1 MARISLLFP
10 ESYSYF
16 TRQRLLQIDTFK
28 YSKKCCIRNHENH
41 LQRCSHRKE
50 TFNAIKFSLRK
61 KLLLFIFTFS
71 KVTLVF
77 WDKLCCVKKTSP
89 GKILL
94 FLVAGKWNWW
104 WRVYSNLCLLC
115 SHHPCIL
122 CLHHPRLLCFY
133 YPRLLYPYERPHSFY
148 ITHKFYQS
156 GIKNHYFF

>member
-1 MARISLLFP
+1 M
-10 ESYSYF
+10 
-16 TRQRLLQIDTFK
+16 
-28 YSKKCCIRNHENH
+28 
-41 LQRCSHRKE
+41 
-50 TFNAIKFSLRK
+50 KFSFRK

-71 KVTLVF
+71 KVTLVS

-133 YPRLLYPYERPHSFY
+133 YPRLLCSYQRPHSFN

-156 GIKNHYFF
+156 GIKNHYFFKQEKDQFALNSKLTTKRRRLKSFSPPTIRP